1 VRPRETLPRKGG
13 THGADSAVDFR
24 KRRIEVK
31 TLHML
36 FVEPRSR
43 RLLHKPEGGVW
54 TLNQLGPL
62 A

>member
-1 VRPRETLPRKGG
+1 
-13 THGADSAVDFR
+13 
-24 KRRIEVK
+24 
-31 TLHML
+31 ML